1 MRIGYFV
8 WEYPPWV
15 VSGLG
20 SCVESICQAMI
31 NKGLDVSVFTM
42 NDGTLKTREVLNG
55 VDINRHRQVEKYFT
69 CDKSAE
75 YIAEIYEDVIMGA
88 GRK

>member
-42 NDGTLKTREVLNG
+42 NDGTLKTQEALNG

-69 CDKSAE
+69 WDKSAE
-75 YIAEIYEDVIMGA
+75 YIAKIYEDVIMGA